1 MVKKKKTPTKHR
13 FICSPNDMLIVVDVE
28 KRYRVSIVLYVNDV
42 CIRRVTM
49 RISESTPTHKKMR
62 ELVSNFCNK
71 FTNQKHYSDPDVA
84 EYARDLSTVTDIYGL
99 RVWRKR
105 LI

>member
-1 MVKKKKTPTKHR
+1 MVKKKKKTTKHR

-28 KRYRVSIVLYVNDV
+28 KSYRISIALYVNEV
-42 CIRRVTM
+42 SVRTVTM
-49 RISESTPTHKKMR
+49 RTAESTPTPKKMR
-62 ELVSNFCNK
+62 QMVNHFCNK
-71 FTNQKHYSDPDVA
+71 FVDQKYYSDPDIA
-84 EYARDLSTVTDIYGL
+84 AYARDLSSVTDIYGL